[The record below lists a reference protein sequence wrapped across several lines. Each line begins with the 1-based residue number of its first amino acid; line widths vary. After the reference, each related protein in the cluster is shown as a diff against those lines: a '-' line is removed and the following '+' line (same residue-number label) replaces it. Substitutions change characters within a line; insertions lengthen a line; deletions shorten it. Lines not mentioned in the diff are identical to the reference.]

1 MAFKIANIENNVVLA
16 PMAGFCDSAFR
27 IICKEHGAG
36 LIYTEMVN
44 NKDVVDKH

>member
-1 MAFKIANIENNVVLA
+1 MANIEIENNVVLA
-16 PMAGFCDSAFR
+16 QMAGFCDSAFR
-27 IICKEHGAG
+27 TICKEYGAG